1 MQQKKYIDI
10 ERLKPKFAEAFEKG
24 DYIVVQEKIDGAN
37 FSIRYDSETNTIA
50 AFSRKRQLG
59 LENNLR
65 GALEWSQKLDVD
77 LVKSVLG
84 NNLVLFTEWLVR
96 HTVVYPQDK
105 YQQAYC
111 YDIYDVENEKY
122 LTQDIVEQK
131 VRELGLIYVP
141 VFYRG
146 EFTSWDDL
154 KQFVGKTEMGGEQ
167 GEGIVVKNQTKL
179 NHPKLTFY
187 TKLVSESF
195 CETKAHKDS
204 KVVDMNKIAERERLQ
219 AITETIVTE
228 ARVRKLLN
236 KMIDDGVIP
245 ENWDE
250 HNMGVIAKH
259 MGKEVYYDCKKEE
272 PDVVEQVG
280 EHFGKYSNA
289 TAMRIVKKILPTF
302 NR

>member
-84 NNLVLFTEWLVR
+84 NNLVLFAEWLVK

-204 KVVDMNKIAERERLQ
+204 KVVDMN
-219 AITETIVTE
+219 
-228 ARVRKLLN
+228 
-236 KMIDDGVIP
+236 IDDGAIP

-250 HNMGVIAKH
+250 HNMDVIAKH

-289 TAMRIVKKILPTF
+289 TAMRIVKKILV
-302 NR
+302 NI